1 MVIRKISNIFFR
13 FFNLSAY
20 TFVRKFSFNVQVIF
34 NRMEEKRKSK
44 VYKRYAEKE
53 GKKKEEEQV
62 GFAYRFADRAKSS
75 VEEFIEGMGEEY
87 NETVEMSRFFFKM
100 LEERLQLR
108 ERETPPSKEE
118 VKKAI
123 EQLKD
128 MGRVG
133 IFASVSILPGGGLS
147 LLGLEILARKFGIK
161 NFSFI
166 PSSFRKRL
174 YKEYQKES
182 KTDLQQKDIRK
193 NDRKLL
199 K

>member
-1 MVIRKISNIFFR
+1 MH
-13 FFNLSAY
+13 
-20 TFVRKFSFNVQVIF
+20 VIF
-34 NRMEEKRKSK
+34 NKMEEKRKSK
-44 VYKRYAEKE
+44 LYKRYAEKE
-53 GKKKEEEQV
+53 GKKKEEERV

-100 LEERLQLR
+100 LEEHLQLR

-118 VKKAI
+118 VKKAL

-147 LLGLEILARKFGIK
+147 LLGLEILARKFGVK
-161 NFSFI
+161 NFTFI

-174 YKEYQKES
+174 YKEYQRES
-182 KTDLQQKDIRK
+182 KTGLQQKGPQQNERE
-193 NDRKLL
+193 RL

>member
-1 MVIRKISNIFFR
+1 MKLKDPLIKIFRKINFSLYKFVWKSPLLIHTFFM
-13 FFNLSAY
+13 N
-20 TFVRKFSFNVQVIF
+20 
-34 NRMEEKRKSK
+34 MEDKRKSRL
-44 VYKRYAEKE
+44 YKRYAIEE
-53 GKKKEEEQV
+53 GKKKEEERIS
-62 GFAYRFADRAKSS
+62 FAHRFANRAKSS
-75 VEEFIEGMGEEY
+75 VEDFLEGMGEEY
-87 NETVEMSRFFFKM
+87 NETVDMSRFFFKL
-100 LEERLQLR
+100 LEEKLQLR

-133 IFASVSILPGGGLS
+133 VFASVSILPGGGLS

-174 YKEYQKES
+174 YKEEGAGQEEEDADQ
-182 KTDLQQKDIRK
+182 TV
-193 NDRKLL
+193 N
-199 K
+199 

>member
-1 MVIRKISNIFFR
+1 MRIKRIFRTISRYINFPR
-13 FFNLSAY
+13 Y
-20 TFVRKFSFNVQVIF
+20 TSILRYPYIF
-34 NRMEEKRKSK
+34 NHLFTKMEDKKKSRL
-44 VYKRYAEKE
+44 YKQYAEKE
-53 GKKKEEEQV
+53 GKRKEEERI
-62 GFAYRFADRAKSS
+62 GFAHRFASRAKGS
-75 VEEFIEGMGEEY
+75 VEEFLEGMGEEY
-87 NETVEMSRFFFKM
+87 NETVEMSRFFFKL
-100 LEERLQLR
+100 LEEKLQLR

-174 YKEYQKES
+174 YK
-182 KTDLQQKDIRK
+182 K
-193 NDRKLL
+193 NYKNNNGCNQEDVDQSAS
-199 K
+199 

>member
-1 MVIRKISNIFFR
+1 
-13 FFNLSAY
+13 
-20 TFVRKFSFNVQVIF
+20 
-34 NRMEEKRKSK
+34 MEDKKKSRL
-44 VYKRYAEKE
+44 YKQYAEVE
-53 GKKKEEEQV
+53 GKKKEEERI
-62 GFAYRFADRAKSS
+62 GFAHRFASRAKYS
-75 VEEFIEGMGEEY
+75 VEDFLEGMGEEY
-87 NETVEMSRFFFKM
+87 NETVEMSRFFFKL
-100 LEERLQLR
+100 LEEKLQLR

-161 NFSFI
+161 NFTFI

-174 YKEYQKES
+174 YKEDYK
-182 KTDLQQKDIRK
+182 KQKDGK
-193 NDRKLL
+193 NNMDHPAD
-199 K
+199 

>member
-1 MVIRKISNIFFR
+1 MNTEDK
-13 FFNLSAY
+13 
-20 TFVRKFSFNVQVIF
+20 K
-34 NRMEEKRKSK
+34 KSQL
-44 VYKRYAEKE
+44 YKQYAEEE
-53 GKKKEEEQV
+53 GKKKEEERI
-62 GFAYRFADRAKSS
+62 GFAHSFAERAKRSA
-75 VEEFIEGMGEEY
+75 EDFIEGMGEEY
-87 NETVEMSRFFFKM
+87 NETIEMSQFFFKL
-100 LEERLQLR
+100 LEEKLQLR

-161 NFSFI
+161 NFTFI

-174 YKEYQKES
+174 YKESYKKNKEG
-182 KTDLQQKDIRK
+182 DGQEELNHPRG
-193 NDRKLL
+193 N
-199 K
+199 